1 MLKDLVKLIFSLKV
15 INYCR
20 MYYQAFKSNVKIRQ
34 HDNYLDILY
43 RFRNQDVKLLLRKYP
58 SSDWLVFNQIFL
70 FKEYENLFSYAN
82 QSLEKE
88 RKVISVIDGGA
99 NIGLTSIFAKFFFTN
114 SEIYCIEPSFNNVEM
129 MKTNFGLCNVKDF
142 HIIHGAL
149 WDSKTHLVVKQVG
162 SEWAITVSEGEGDNK
177 IETFTITEI
186 MEKNKIDVV
195 DILKL
200 DIEGSEKQLFNNNP
214 EVFFKKN

>member
-1 MLKDLVKLIFSLKV
+1 
-15 INYCR
+15 
-20 MYYQAFKSNVKIRQ
+20 
-34 HDNYLDILY
+34 
-43 RFRNQDVKLLLRKYP
+43 
-58 SSDWLVFNQIFL
+58 
-70 FKEYENLFSYAN
+70 
-82 QSLEKE
+82 
-88 RKVISVIDGGA
+88 
-99 NIGLTSIFAKFFFTN
+99 
-114 SEIYCIEPSFNNVEM
+114 M

-214 EVFFKKN
+214 EVFLKRTKFIAIEVHEKYISKDRVNNILKDNYFETFESGELIIGKNLKLVG